1 MQIENPKL
9 QIKEKLR
16 VRNGMAKDKE
26 AAEYDS
32 RKADGKDESLQKRGK
47 PGLASG
53 WKNNEE
59 MQRIG
64 GRRALEG
71 KGEVG
76 TKSTF
81 FL

>member
-32 RKADGKDESLQKRGK
+32 RKADGKDENLQKRGK

-53 WKNNEE
+53 
-59 MQRIG
+59 
-64 GRRALEG
+64 
-71 KGEVG
+71 
-76 TKSTF
+76 
-81 FL
+81 